1 MWLLVVNLCS
11 IFSVRFVDFVQRY
24 VQGEELSQW
33 DMSQAMLAGYARFCI
48 LRILFFVGGSF
59 YTVGWE
65 AFSDFPTV
73 RRLLVGRSGADNVPM
88 QASER
93 IVHDAVHR
101 AQSAPY
107 IPFLRMDSETDK
119 VSDASDVGEGVPRL
133 QGYNSFDKNAQNGL
147 RFRGAAR
154 PQTNSK
160 DSWTRE
166 GSDLSDGWEA
176 PGLYSRLP
184 SFDASAEETPINRR
198 NLEIR
203 EWGEVFKAG
212 SHGRKGTGPSSKT
225 PRRRRFFRQTTLVA
239 PLMGLIAC
247 ALVLALVTALC
258 RPGDGKL
265 AGQFRWCSSPSSG
278 VSSLVNPT
286 GIVNR
291 GTRFALFVAFLQ
303 WLGQFL
309 HLFPHWHRGLMATG
323 VGRACGLVA
332 MVLVPACLIRLVQ
345 WVFMPAGPGVS
356 RYIFGGLPHHVVD
369 VGLIIVLKLW
379 LLVACIEVLR
389 HPLLSG
395 FERKRRLGAD
405 WSEMAVLFKYTFL
418 VPTIMH
424 FVRGVMQFG
433 FAGAQNDLLV
443 IVCVYPLL
451 LVAVWTLVWAVVVA
465 PQRRVLLAGAAGSLA
480 LASTICNFAGLRQG
494 AGTVVV
500 FLHLMRQYLK
510 LFGKRRQSSKPQHV
524 EPPEQQVPDDG
535 DHSAEETAG
544 PVNAA
549 AFHATKAGDTSAG
562 GVLPRPVYEAR
573 PRRDRSNS
581 VQKRIGNVLI
591 MVAALIA
598 VAFSAVLLSLSVASA
613 IQQKIDWYPN
623 TIWFELEA
631 SPPTLRVDHLIS
643 RLRLQFRADAASRSS
658 GERTTPFSGKTDP
671 PSSGV
676 SYASCSHEWHGLG
689 VLDYALLSLA
699 SYFDPSGV
707 SLSPLL
713 GAIFPEGSGIDWR
726 LRNVTGR
733 TKPRRKG
740 TTSRLS
746 WIEVEVQEPDMERPI
761 LVVAIRGTDPVRVSD
776 YLEDIR
782 MWTEP
787 VAMSILSTVFPTVRA
802 WPRRTAEMVI
812 QGIHDLLDSIGVP
825 DDRWSYNELVDHILE
840 VPREQYSQVV
850 LTGHSLGGGMATVVA
865 AITHVPVIAINP
877 PGIYTSIAKHLRTS
891 DRSMDPVD
899 DLSSWMHHQS
909 LSLVVENDWVNGIF
923 DDHGGLVQ
931 MMTCDRSE
939 ESLQLACH
947 MLEGTICHLFNRCG
961 DMRQRWTACA
971 HEYVLKDQMQST
983 TLHVLRQM
991 LPEAGRQK
999 LGSFLAWLEQPMPSD
1014 LDARSGALWLISA
1027 ALVVL
1032 PLLGGAIEELL
1043 LM

>member
-1 MWLLVVNLCS
+1 ME
-11 IFSVRFVDFVQRY
+11 FVQRN
-24 VQGEELSQW
+24 VQGEELSTW
-33 DMSQAMLAGYARFCI
+33 EMSQAMLAGYARFCI
-48 LRILFFVGGSF
+48 LRILFFVGASF

-73 RRLLVGRSGADNVPM
+73 RRLLVGKGGADNVPM
-88 QASER
+88 QASTR
-93 IVHDAVHR
+93 MVHEAMQR
-101 AQSAPY
+101 TQSAPD
-107 IPFLRMDSETDK
+107 IPFVHMDSETDK
-119 VSDASDVGEGVPRL
+119 VSDASDVGEGVLRV
-133 QGYNSFDKNAQNGL
+133 QGGIPFNKTSRNGL

-154 PQTNSK
+154 PPADSK

-166 GSDLSDGWEA
+166 GSDLSDSWEA
-176 PGLYSRLP
+176 PGLYNHRLP
-184 SFDASAEETPINRR
+184 SFDASGEGTPVHRR
-198 NLEIR
+198 NLDINEHAS
-203 EWGEVFKAG
+203 WGAAFKAA
-212 SHGRKGTGPSSKT
+212 SHDRKGMGSSSKT
-225 PRRRRFFRQTTLVA
+225 PLRRRRFFRQATLVA
-239 PLMGLIAC
+239 PLLGLIAC
-247 ALVLALVTALC
+247 ALVLTVVTALC

-265 AGQFRWCSSPSSG
+265 ADQFRWCSSPSSG

-309 HLFPHWHRGLMATG
+309 HLFPYWHRGLMATG

-332 MVLVPACLIRLVQ
+332 MLLVPACLIRLFQ
-345 WVFMPAGPGVS
+345 WLFNPAGPGVS

-389 HPLLSG
+389 HPELSG

-418 VPTIMH
+418 VPTVMH
-424 FVRGVMQFG
+424 FVRGVLQFG
-433 FAGAQNDLLV
+433 FVGAQNDLLV

-465 PQRRVLLAGAAGSLA
+465 PRRRVLLAGAAGSLG
-480 LASTICNFAGLRQG
+480 LASTICSSAGLRQG

-510 LFGKRRQSSKPQHV
+510 LFGKRRQRSKPQHV
-524 EPPEQQVPDDG
+524 EPPERQVPDDG
-535 DHSAEETAG
+535 DHSAEEPVA
-544 PVNAA
+544 PVNKA
-549 AFHATKAGDTSAG
+549 AFPAAKAGDTIAG
-562 GVLPRPVYEAR
+562 GVLPRPVYEPR
-573 PRRDRSNS
+573 QRRDRSSS
-581 VQKRIGNVLI
+581 VQKRMGNVLI

-598 VAFSAVLLSLSVASA
+598 VAFSAVLLSLSVVSA

-643 RLRLQFRADAASRSS
+643 RLRLQFHADAATRPLGNHSAPH
-658 GERTTPFSGKTDP
+658 GGKTDL
-671 PSSGV
+671 PSAGV

-699 SYFDPSGV
+699 SYFDPSGA

-713 GAIFPEGSGIDWR
+713 GAIFPPGSGITWR
-726 LRNVTGR
+726 LRNVSGR
-733 TKPRRKG
+733 AQPRRKG
-740 TTSRLS
+740 AASRLS

-787 VAMSILSTVFPTVRA
+787 VAMSILATAFPTVRA

-812 QGIHDLLDSIGVP
+812 QGIHDLLDAIGVP

-840 VPREQYSQVV
+840 VPREHYSQVV

-877 PGIYTSIAKHLRTS
+877 PGIYTSIAKHMRIS
-891 DRSMDPVD
+891 DRSMEHVD

-931 MMTCDRSE
+931 MMTCDKSE

-983 TLHVLRQM
+983 TVHVLRQM
-991 LPEAGRQK
+991 LPEVGKQK
-999 LGSFLAWLEQPMPSD
+999 LDSFLTWLEQPVPSD